1 MFDNLDG
8 RDFSSF
14 SPIFNEKMAAI
25 LNFENFFQFFFE
37 KAQQDP
43 GEVIVWK
50 FQGPRS
56 NGLGA
61 TEGTDKQ
68 TNKQTDKVTTWTLDE
83 ILTLS

>member
-1 MFDNLDG
+1 MFNSLDG

-25 LNFENFFQFFFE
+25 LNFENFFQFFFQ
-37 KAQQDP
+37 KAQLDP
-43 GEVIVWK
+43 RKVIVWK
-50 FQGPRS
+50 FQGPRL

-61 TEGTDKQ
+61 TEGTNRQ
-68 TNKQTDKVTTWTLDE
+68 THKVTTWTLDE